1 MPRLLKGFLRTDKSL
16 LSWILWLTVTVAT
29 VLIYG
34 FGVGGMIS
42 LSCLCI
48 LWCVISGMDL
58 LLSALSKHSDSMV
71 RRIAYAML
79 KGFGAVL
86 LAVILYTT
94 VNRLSPTL
102 VTSYETYALSA
113 EITRGGTV
121 TVTFT
126 RGGPVTVTFT
136 DPDGQEKSGEMPD
149 YGCLADE
156 DSVVEIGDSI
166 IVSEYDGLFHLT
178 YRTVTA
184 NCEKGKEP
192 S

>member
-1 MPRLLKGFLRTDKSL
+1 MLLLLKVFLSTGKSL
-16 LSWILWLTVTVAT
+16 LPWILWLTVTVAT

-42 LSCLCI
+42 MPCLCI

-58 LLSALSKHSDSMV
+58 LLSVPSKPSDAMAW
-71 RRIAYAML
+71 RIAYALL

-86 LAVILYTT
+86 LAVILYNT

-102 VTSYETYALSA
+102 VASYEAYAESA

-126 RGGPVTVTFT
+126 
-136 DPDGQEKSGEMPD
+136 DPDGQKQTGEMPD
-149 YGCLADE
+149 YGCLADV
-156 DSVVEIGDSI
+156 DATVDTGDPI
-166 IVSEYDGLFHLT
+166 LVKEYRGLFGLE
-178 YRTVTA
+178 YATVMVL
-184 NCEKGKEP
+184 P
-192 S
+192 SEE

>member
-1 MPRLLKGFLRTDKSL
+1 MLRLLKGFSSTDKSL
-16 LSWILWLTVTVAT
+16 LAWILWLTMIVAT

-48 LWCVISGMDL
+48 LWCAISGMDL
-58 LLSALSKHSDSMV
+58 LLSALSKPSDSMAW
-71 RRIAYAML
+71 RIAYALL

-94 VNRLSPTL
+94 VNRFSPTL
-102 VTSYETYALSA
+102 VTSYETYAKAA
-113 EITRGGTV
+113 EINRGGT
-121 TVTFT
+121 
-126 RGGPVTVTFT
+126 VTVTFT
-136 DPDGQEKSGEMPD
+136 DPDGQEQTGEMPD
-149 YGCLADE
+149 YGCLENE
-156 DSVVEIGDSI
+156 DSAVEIGDGI
-166 IVSEYDGLFHLT
+166 IVNEYDGLFHLT

-184 NCEKGKEP
+184 KSEKEP

>member
-58 LLSALSKHSDSMV
+58 LLSALSKHSDSMA
-71 RRIAYAML
+71 RRIAYALL

-126 RGGPVTVTFT
+126 
-136 DPDGQEKSGEMPD
+136 DPDGQKQTGEMPD

-166 IVSEYDGLFHLT
+166 LVSEYDGLFHLT

-184 NCEKGKEP
+184 NGEMGKEP

>member
-48 LWCVISGMDL
+48 LWCVISGMDI
-58 LLSALSKHSDSMV
+58 LLSALSKPADSMAW
-71 RRIAYAML
+71 RIAYALL

-126 RGGPVTVTFT
+126 
-136 DPDGQEKSGEMPD
+136 DPDGQEQTGEMPD

-184 NCEKGKEP
+184 NGEKGKEP